1 MIHSIPKHC
10 NSNLVL
16 FIEHISCIVDSAK
29 FSFLMEATT
38 FYTNECSEAIYFKI
52 MNKIVEYNINPVVQ
66 SSNK

>member
-38 FYTNECSEAIYFKI
+38 FYTNECSEAMFIQD
-52 MNKIVEYNINPVVQ
+52 NGQNG
-66 SSNK
+66 